1 MLHRRTVKG
10 SPSVDFARQLAER
23 NFSSQSQK
31 KFRSSAAPKGAR
43 LAPGYRDRTLDRGD
57 AAREV
62 TDQLDD
68 KEARVKALEEQMKLG
83 QLERATFEQ
92 LRDNITGGDL
102 EATHLVKGLDWKLL
116 ERVRRGEVITDFD
129 PGGNEAANKG
139 KASPKAHADNEFAE
153 LEQKEIAPLVREDQ
167 LQKRG
172 EMAPPPR
179 PIPNPGQKRTRSDIL
194 AELRASRRAAE
205 GAKAVVQPQL
215 GDKFRKVGQKNAVT
229 RIEKD
234 KRGREV
240 LITFDED
247 GNVKRKVRKLAEERV
262 GGKDGLL
269 MPDKDVEPLGM
280 VVPQLAFPLQLE
292 DLDDDIFE
300 GVGDT
305 YDPLGTAEDDASS
318 VSDHEGSVSEPQEE
332 ARLAESQVKP
342 ANEARSVTSRSPSP
356 LSEPLISTSMLTAP
370 PVATK
375 TNNYFNESASTI
387 DPMVSNTKFTPFADA
402 AILETLKRAA
412 ALEPRS
418 DPDST
423 DRNTVHE
430 ASAARRLLATSHD
443 RDLDDMDLGF
453 GSSRYGDE
461 DDDAES
467 GTTRIRLSEWKGA
480 GNDDE
485 DKGENGKGG
494 KQRKRGKKKGMRDK
508 TNAVDVLKV
517 IEARMGKQNT

>member
-1 MLHRRTVKG
+1 M
-10 SPSVDFARQLAER
+10 DFARQLAER
-23 NFSSQSQK
+23 NSSSQSQR

-57 AAREV
+57 AAREG
-62 TDQLDD
+62 TDQHDD
-68 KEARVKALEEQMKLG
+68 KEARVKALEDQMKLG

-102 EATHLVKGLDWKLL
+102 GATHLVKGLDWKLL
-116 ERVRRGEVITDFD
+116 ERVRRGEVITDYD
-129 PGGNEAANKG
+129 PGGNAATNERN
-139 KASPKAHADNEFAE
+139 ASPQAQADDEFAK

-167 LQKRG
+167 LKKRG

-179 PIPNPGQKRTRSDIL
+179 PAPNAGQKRTRSNIL

-215 GDKFRKVGQKNAVT
+215 GDKFRKVGQKKAVT

-234 KRGREV
+234 KKGREV

-247 GNVKRKVRKLAEERV
+247 GNVKRKVRKLTEEKF

-280 VVPQLAFPLQLE
+280 VIPQLAVLPQLE

-300 GVGDT
+300 GVSDT
-305 YDPLGTAEDDASS
+305 YDPLGTAEDDGSS
-318 VSDHEGSVSEPQEE
+318 VSDHEGSVSEPQDE

-342 ANEARSVTSRSPSP
+342 ANGARSVTSRSPSP
-356 LSEPLISTSMLTAP
+356 LSESAISTSMPSAP
-370 PVATK
+370 PVAT
-375 TNNYFNESASTI
+375 TTHNYFNESASNI
-387 DPMVSNTKFTPFADA
+387 DPMVTKFTPFADA
-402 AILETLKRAA
+402 TILETLKRAA

-418 DPDST
+418 NPDAT
-423 DRNTVHE
+423 DRDTVHE
-430 ASAARRLLATSHD
+430 ASTARRLLATSHD

-467 GTTRIRLSEWKGA
+467 GTTRIKLSEWKGA
-480 GNDDE
+480 GHNDD
-485 DKGENGKGG
+485 DNGENGKGG
-494 KQRKRGKKKGMRDK
+494 KQRKRGKKKGMRNK
-508 TNAVDVLKV
+508 TNAVDVLNV
-517 IEARMGKQNT
+517 IEARKSKQNT